1 MSKELSGRRG
11 PQGLTGTLWRATIHA
26 MRRHGFLYT
35 TLTLTLLALGP
46 GHAGAGSL
54 VLRTIAQ
61 EGSAPK
67 YISGGAKAGGH
78 CPDILKA
85 IEKVEPTLRFSI
97 DPTPTPI
104 RRIEHEMEA
113 GRIDVICALLDTPT
127 RNRIAHRVSTP
138 IYHVR
143 ERLVGRRDASL
154 QIRSLEDL
162 ARPDTVVVTQSG
174 ASYAAELRAAGIQV
188 SESTGGTPTAL
199 RQVLHGRADYYYINE
214 LTGAY
219 YLRAEGLEDRL
230 RLLPAV
236 LQETPS
242 YLWVSRQSPPEIV
255 ARLEGAISRLHRNGE
270 LDRIYRHYQRQPQN
284 NDKIANQRSSSLE

>member
-1 MSKELSGRRG
+1 MLRRPVYHPLPITLGLFALIALAASSGRADANNQNR
-11 PQGLTGTLWRATIHA
+11 
-26 MRRHGFLYT
+26 
-35 TLTLTLLALGP
+35 
-46 GHAGAGSL
+46 L

-67 YISGGAKAGGH
+67 YISGGAHAGGH

-143 ERLVGRRDASL
+143 ERLVGRRDAPL

-162 ARPDTVVVTQSG
+162 ARPDVVVVTQSG
-174 ASYAAELRAAGIQV
+174 ASYAGELRAAGIQV
-188 SESTGGTPTAL
+188 SESTGGSPTAL
-199 RQVLHGRADYYYINE
+199 RQVLRGRADYYYINE

-219 YLRAEGLEDRL
+219 YLRAEGLNDRL
-230 RLLPAV
+230 QILPPV

-242 YLWVSRQSPPEIV
+242 YLWVNRNSAPDVI
-255 ARLEGAISRLHRNGE
+255 ARLESAIERLHRSGE
-270 LDRIYRHYQRQPQN
+270 LDRIYRQYQRQKKAD
-284 NDKIANQRSSSLE
+284 DKIADQRSSSRE